1 MYIHSK
7 TVNIGL
13 GTADIGQTNFPTT
26 DNTPGLCG
34 TDFQKPDTITWS
46 WGWRGANNVLD

>member
-1 MYIHSK
+1 VFKYYVNMYIHSK

-13 GTADIGQTNFPTT
+13 DTADIGQTSFPTT

-34 TDFQKPDTITWS
+34 TDFQKP
-46 WGWRGANNVLD
+46 